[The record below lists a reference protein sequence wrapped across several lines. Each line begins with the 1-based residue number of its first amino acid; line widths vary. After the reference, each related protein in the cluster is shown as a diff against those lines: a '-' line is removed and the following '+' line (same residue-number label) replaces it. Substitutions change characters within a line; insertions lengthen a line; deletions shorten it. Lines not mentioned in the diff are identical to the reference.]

1 MQRMLMKIAHHED
14 MVRAKPIAQIP
25 DEHGRSPDVPQHL
38 GLSDCWLSQDVLLLQ
53 HPSYTAHC
61 LPFPW
66 GQLWSHC
73 ISKLRQTHAM
83 RVRMAWF
90 L

>member
-1 MQRMLMKIAHHED
+1 MKIAHHED
-14 MVRAKPIAQIP
+14 MARAKPIAQIA

-53 HPSYTAHC
+53 HPTYTAHY

-66 GQLWSHC
+66 GQL
-73 ISKLRQTHAM
+73 
-83 RVRMAWF
+83 
-90 L
+90 